1 MHREQRQQTHDLLRQ
16 NNIQQAL
23 FARPERTTWHAAF
36 APPIYTGPNLF
47 AASYPVVWY
56 DNGHFTLI
64 VVDSFAELAA
74 PFGKEPDAQVVTYL
88 GRSLDRPLSS
98 VEQLLTP

>member
-16 NNIQQAL
+16 HNIQQAL
-23 FARPERTTWHAAF
+23 FARPERTTWLTGF

-56 DNGHFTLI
+56 DNGHFTLL
-64 VVDSFAELAA
+64 VVDSFAQLAA
-74 PFGKEPDAQVVTYL
+74 PFDKGRHAQLVTYL
-88 GRSLDRPLSS
+88 GRCLDRPISG
-98 VEQLLTP
+98 VEQLL